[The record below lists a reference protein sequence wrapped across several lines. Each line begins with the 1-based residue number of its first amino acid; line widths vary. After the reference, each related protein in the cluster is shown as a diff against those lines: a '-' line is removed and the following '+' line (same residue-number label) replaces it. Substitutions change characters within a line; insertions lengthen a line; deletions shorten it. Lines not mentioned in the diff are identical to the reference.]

1 MSRGMSISKEENAD
15 KWDIVIEPRSRLLQ
29 LNLKEVWRYK
39 DLMLSFVRRDFVA
52 QFKQTILGPV
62 WHIIQPILTTLM
74 FLLIFSRIAR
84 ISTDGIKPT
93 LFYMSGIT
101 IWNYF
106 STCLTSTANTFVSN
120 ANIFG
125 KVYFPRLVLPLSVV
139 ISNIIRFGIQF
150 LLLLVMIIYYNFNGY
165 PIHLTAY
172 WLVIPLLLLL
182 MAGIGLGLGIIISSL
197 TTKYR
202 DFAVLLTFIVQLG
215 MYVTPIVYPLSYIES
230 SKYRSI
236 IQLNPVSPVV
246 EAFRYALFGKG
257 TFDLMSIG
265 YSILFMIIVLFV
277 GIVIFNK
284 VEKSFMDTV

>member
-1 MSRGMSISKEENAD
+1 MSTVIEVSKETEND
-15 KWDIVIEPRSRLLQ
+15 KWDIVLEPRSKLLQ
-29 LNLKEVWRYK
+29 LNLKEVWRYR

-52 QFKQTILGPV
+52 QFKQTVLGPV

-74 FLLIFSRIAR
+74 FLMIFSRIAR

-150 LLLLVMIIYYNFNGY
+150 LLLLVMIIYYHFNGY
-165 PIHLTAY
+165 PMHLTVY
-172 WLVIPLLLLL
+172 WLVIPLLLML

-215 MYVTPIVYPLSYIES
+215 MYVTPVVYPLSYIENT
-230 SKYRSI
+230 KYKSL
-236 IQLNPVSPVV
+236 IQLNPISPVL
-246 EAFRYALFGKG
+246 EAFRYALFGRG
-257 TFDLMSIG
+257 TFDLMSLG
-265 YSILFMIIVLFV
+265 YSVMFMIVVLLG
-277 GIVIFNK
+277 GIIIFNK

>member
-1 MSRGMSISKEENAD
+1 MRRGISNSKEENAG

-62 WHIIQPILTTLM
+62 WHIIQPVLTTLM

-150 LLLLVMIIYYNFNGY
+150 LLLLAMIIYYHFNGY
-165 PIHLTAY
+165 PIHFTAY
-172 WLVIPLLLLL
+172 WLVIPFLLVL

-230 SKYRSI
+230 SKYRNI

-246 EAFRYALFGKG
+246 ETFRYALFGKG

-265 YSILFMIIVLFV
+265 YSVLFMIIVLFV
-277 GIVIFNK
+277 GILFFNK